1 MPFTLS
7 HPAAVLPL
15 ARRPLVP
22 SALVAGSIAPDVFW
36 FVPRLH
42 SVGLTETH
50 EFTAVLWLDPLIAL
64 VLLAVFHVLLKRPL
78 LALAPRPLA
87 ERLPR
92 HFDGKRPG
100 WIALSLVLGAATHV
114 GWDAFT
120 HESGGPAFLRTP
132 LVTGVDV
139 GRLIQLVS
147 TIAGAAILAW
157 WLRKWYR
164 HAPAE
169 PAPPP
174 LRHRKTAVVLLTA
187 GTLTGMVAEV
197 LPFLIRHD
205 PMTRAGVVG
214 NATYLL
220 VTGACSG
227 FFATLGLYALA
238 WHALHRSLYAKK
250 AAPKSGLPE
259 AQVTQTV
266 KPRARSCSRPSSVI
280 FSGPHGGIQTQLIRK
295 SLTRPPEV
303 RAADV
308 WSSMTSVSGQAA
320 EVSVMSIV
328 AVLSGSTRMS

>member
-1 MPFTLS
+1 VPFTLS

-15 ARRPLVP
+15 VRRPLVP
-22 SALVAGSIAPDVFW
+22 SALVAGSVAPDLFW

-64 VLLAVFHVLLKRPL
+64 VLLALFHALLKRPL
-78 LALAPRPLA
+78 LALAPAPLA
-87 ERLPR
+87 GRIHGGFSWR
-92 HFDGKRPG
+92 RPG

-147 TIAGAAILAW
+147 TIAGAAVLAW
-157 WLRKWYR
+157 WLWRWYR
-164 HAPAE
+164 TAPVA
-169 PAPPP
+169 PAPPGT
-174 LRHRKTAVVLLTA
+174 RHRKSVAAFLAA
-187 GTLTGMVAEV
+187 GTLIGGLVQA
-197 LPFLIRHD
+197 LPFLAHHD

-238 WHALHRSLYAKK
+238 WHARYRALYAK
-250 AAPKSGLPE
+250 
-259 AQVTQTV
+259 
-266 KPRARSCSRPSSVI
+266 RA
-280 FSGPHGGIQTQLIRK
+280 
-295 SLTRPPEV
+295 
-303 RAADV
+303 
-308 WSSMTSVSGQAA
+308 TSEGDPLDAN
-320 EVSVMSIV
+320 E
-328 AVLSGSTRMS
+328 LRR